1 MATKIKSNY
10 RELLTKTKDSII
22 LSTIEGL
29 IHWDMETMMPPEAI
43 EQRSQQLALLSRIHH
58 KMSTDPEI
66 SERLK
71 LIQGSSEYDFL
82 NQIER
87 RNVYL
92 INKSFQEQTALP
104 EKLVEE
110 LARQETI
117 TVSSWKKAKAKKDF
131 NIYKS
136 DFQKLLE
143 LNKQKAEFLMKV
155 KGSKSPYEALI
166 DNFEP
171 NMSIKTITNTF
182 DTLLGGL
189 KSLIDKI
196 EAYQPKQSTK
206 IKLSASI
213 TDQRKMSQL
222 ITHTLGYDTS
232 SAIAGGRI
240 DETEHPFTT

>member
-1 MATKIKSNY
+1 M
-10 RELLTKTKDSII
+10 
-22 LSTIEGL
+22 
-29 IHWDMETMMPPEAI
+29 
-43 EQRSQQLALLSRIHH
+43 
-58 KMSTDPEI
+58 
-66 SERLK
+66 
-71 LIQGSSEYDFL
+71 
-82 NQIER
+82 
-87 RNVYL
+87 YL

-117 TVSSWKKAKAKKDF
+117 TVNSWKKAKAKKDF
-131 NIYKS
+131 SIYKS

-143 LNKQKAEFLMKV
+143 LNKQKAEVLMKV

-182 DTLLGGL
+182 DTLLVGL

-206 IKLSASI
+206 IKLSAPI

-240 DETEHPFTT
+240 DETEHPFTTGYYKDVRITTHYYENDVVSSIFSVLHETGHAIYEQNLNPQWEYQPVGSTCSYGIHESQSRFYENIIGRSREFWITFYQKYSKLHLY

>member
-1 MATKIKSNY
+1 
-10 RELLTKTKDSII
+10 
-22 LSTIEGL
+22 
-29 IHWDMETMMPPEAI
+29 MPPEAI

-117 TVSSWKKAKAKKDF
+117 TVSSWKKAKAKK
-131 NIYKS
+131 IQHIQS

-155 KGSKSPYEALI
+155 KGLNHLMK
-166 DNFEP
+166 
-171 NMSIKTITNTF
+171 
-182 DTLLGGL
+182 
-189 KSLIDKI
+189 
-196 EAYQPKQSTK
+196 
-206 IKLSASI
+206 
-213 TDQRKMSQL
+213 
-222 ITHTLGYDTS
+222 H
-232 SAIAGGRI
+232 
-240 DETEHPFTT
+240 

>member
-117 TVSSWKKAKAKKDF
+117 TVSSWKK
-131 NIYKS
+131 
-136 DFQKLLE
+136 L
-143 LNKQKAEFLMKV
+143 KQKKISTYTKV
-155 KGSKSPYEALI
+155 TFK
-166 DNFEP
+166 NF
-171 NMSIKTITNTF
+171 
-182 DTLLGGL
+182 
-189 KSLIDKI
+189 
-196 EAYQPKQSTK
+196 
-206 IKLSASI
+206 
-213 TDQRKMSQL
+213 
-222 ITHTLGYDTS
+222 
-232 SAIAGGRI
+232 
-240 DETEHPFTT
+240 

>member
-1 MATKIKSNY
+1 
-10 RELLTKTKDSII
+10 
-22 LSTIEGL
+22 
-29 IHWDMETMMPPEAI
+29 METMMPPEAI

-71 LIQGSSEYDFL
+71 LIQGSSEYDLL

-196 EAYQPKQSTK
+196 EAHQPKQSTK
-206 IKLSASI
+206 TKLSA
-213 TDQRKMSQL
+213 
-222 ITHTLGYDTS
+222 
-232 SAIAGGRI
+232 
-240 DETEHPFTT
+240 